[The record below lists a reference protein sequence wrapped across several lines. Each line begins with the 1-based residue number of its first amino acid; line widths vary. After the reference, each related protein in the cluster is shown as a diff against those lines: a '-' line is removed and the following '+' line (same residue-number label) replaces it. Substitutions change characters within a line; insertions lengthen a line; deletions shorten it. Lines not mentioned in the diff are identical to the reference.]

1 MANHLIL
8 ASASPRRKQLLAQ
21 LGASFDIVS
30 ADIDESVNYN
40 ERAEDYV
47 CRLASQKCQAVFQQL
62 SKQQR
67 KKGVVVLGSD
77 TSVVID
83 NVILGKPESEQDSL
97 NMLQM
102 LSGKWHQVLTAVSI
116 ISDTEQK
123 TILVRSDVEFVV
135 IDNTTCSAYWQTNE
149 PQDKAGSYAIQG
161 KGARF
166 VKQINGSYSAIVG
179 LPMAETAQL
188 LTEFDVPFWQY

>member
-1 MANHLIL
+1 M
-8 ASASPRRKQLLAQ
+8 Q
-21 LGASFDIVS
+21 LGANFDIVS
-30 ADIDESVNYN
+30 ADIDESVNCN

-47 CRLASQKCQAVFQQL
+47 CRLAAQKCQAVYQQL
-62 SKQQR
+62 LKQQR
-67 KKGVVVLGSD
+67 QKGVVVLGSD

-83 NVILGKPESEQDSL
+83 NVILGKPENEQDSL

-116 ISDTEQK
+116 ISNTEQK
-123 TILVRSDVEFVV
+123 TILIRSDVEFVV
-135 IDNTTCSAYWQTNE
+135 IDKATCSAYWQTNE
-149 PQDKAGSYAIQG
+149 PKDKAGSYAIQG

-179 LPMAETAQL
+179 LPMAETALL

>member
-1 MANHLIL
+1 MANQLIL

-21 LGASFDIVS
+21 LGANFDIIS
-30 ADIDESVNYN
+30 ADIDESVHDN

-47 CRLASQKCQAVFQQL
+47 CRLASQKCQAVFKQL
-62 SKQQR
+62 SKEQR
-67 KKGVVVLGSD
+67 KMGVVVLGSD

-83 NVILGKPESEQDSL
+83 NLILGKPENEQDAL

-116 ISDTEQK
+116 ISETKHK
-123 TILVRSDVEFVV
+123 TILVSSNVEFVV
-135 IDNTTCSAYWQTNE
+135 IDSATCSAYWHTHE

-166 VKQINGSYSAIVG
+166 VKQISGSYSAIVG

-188 LTEFDVPFWQY
+188 LTEFEVPFWQY